1 MKEVCSFYVLKTET
15 LNSLKTS
22 SQGQDSKMTQP
33 CLLPA
38 QCHDLRWVLSPA
50 LQKQRTIHPRHKTV
64 ELTMLM
70 YVHVIISA
78 FGRWKQRDDRSKVSL
93 GYIVKL
99 SQKI

>member
-50 LQKQRTIHPRHKTV
+50 LQNNEQSTPD
-64 ELTMLM
+64 M
-70 YVHVIISA
+70 
-78 FGRWKQRDDRSKVSL
+78 
-93 GYIVKL
+93 KL
-99 SQKI
+99 FS